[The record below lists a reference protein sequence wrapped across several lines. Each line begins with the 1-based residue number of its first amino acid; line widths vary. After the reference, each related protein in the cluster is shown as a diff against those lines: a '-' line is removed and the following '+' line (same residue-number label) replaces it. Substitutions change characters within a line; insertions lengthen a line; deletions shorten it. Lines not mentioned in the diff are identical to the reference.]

1 MVWICWWRQRKR
13 PGDQPAR
20 VGNEQCGGMGGF
32 KNDRISVSKGGSMT
46 RWIKATLQ
54 VMVESTVALIL
65 WAAMMY
71 AFIEWGME

>member
-1 MVWICWWRQRKR
+1 
-13 PGDQPAR
+13 
-20 VGNEQCGGMGGF
+20 
-32 KNDRISVSKGGSMT
+32 MT

-54 VMVESTVALIL
+54 IMVEGTVALII